1 MSGAD
6 RSRAGD
12 WPSVVVDNMKRYCA
26 SCLAMLKYMLRAGR
40 GRPVA
45 LVILFGLSLLNVCS
59 ELPRVDVSRST
70 SHLAFLGTLDNL
82 LIDSFG
88 APRQLLFDHYQRRF
102 PRIPASQPVTIVEI
116 DDRTLAELG
125 QWPWPRNRLATLID
139 AIAAMKPVAIGLDI
153 YMPEPD
159 QTSPDKVAD
168 NLPASASDLADR
180 LRALPSHEAVL
191 AQSLRASPSI
201 LGAAAFDHAAFGT
214 STDMRSAPVLV
225 HGVDPLDKVQRFN
238 FVIASLP
245 ELQAAAHGQAM
256 LNVALEQGT
265 VRKIPLVMG
274 LGDKLVPSLPLE
286 MLRIATGSPALDVYA
301 NKSGVTAVGVA
312 DVRVPT
318 QANGDYWLHFAS
330 IGLTANRYVSAR
342 DVLLGRVDADRL
354 HNKLVLVGLTGSGLT
369 DMRTTVLGEL
379 VPGIEIQAQVIESIF
394 EGRYLRRPAWLKS
407 AECAFIMAFGLL
419 IIWYL
424 PRTDSRLARFAR
436 AVPKASAIMGI
447 SLNLLTLYSCI
458 LLFRYFGL
466 LVDAASIFIILSA
479 VMGCFFSTALLANDA
494 PPMETTTKAGLQSG
508 PDAGHDAAY
517 ASAHEA
523 THDAVYEAANG
534 VDYDVAHDVV
544 HMADA
549 PDKKSA

>member
-1 MSGAD
+1 MK
-6 RSRAGD
+6 RAG
-12 WPSVVVDNMKRYCA
+12 A
-26 SCLAMLKYMLRAGR
+26 STLRLLKHMLRAGR

-45 LVILFGLSLLNVCS
+45 LVVLFVLSLLNVSS
-59 ELPRVDVSRST
+59 ERPRLNAPRNEP
-70 SHLAFLGTLDNL
+70 HLAFLGTLDNM

-102 PRIPASQPVTIVEI
+102 PRIPTTQPVTIVEI
-116 DDRTLAELG
+116 DDRTLAQLG
-125 QWPWPRNRLATLID
+125 QWPWPRNRLANLID
-139 AIAAMKPVAIGLDI
+139 AIAAMRPVAIGLDI

-168 NLPASASDLADR
+168 NLPATAGDLAER
-180 LRALPSHEAVL
+180 LRTLPRHEATL
-191 AQSLRASPSI
+191 AQSLRTAPSI

-225 HGVDPLDKVQRFN
+225 HGVDPIDKVQRFN

-265 VRKIPLVMG
+265 VRKIPLVMA
-274 LGDKLVPSLPLE
+274 LGDKLVPSLPIE
-286 MLRIATGSPALDVYA
+286 MLRVATGSPVLDVYA
-301 NKSGVTAVGVA
+301 DQTGVKAVGVA

-318 QANGDYWLHFAS
+318 QPDGNYWLHFAS
-330 IGLTANRYVSAR
+330 IGMTANRYISAG
-342 DVLLGRVDADRL
+342 DVLQGKVDADRI

-419 IIWYL
+419 MIWYL
-424 PRTDSRLARFAR
+424 PRTHSRLARWIR
-436 AVPKASAIMGI
+436 AVPKASAVLGI
-447 SLNLLTLYSCI
+447 TLNLLTLYSCI
-458 LLFRYFGL
+458 LLFKYLGL

-479 VMGCFFSTALLANDA
+479 VMGCFFSTALLANEAPANAVNVSDA
-494 PPMETTTKAGLQSG
+494 EPTNVRQNEAKASETKASETMTNEVQANKR
-508 PDAGHDAAY
+508 PDAGLGLAEEGTPAASVIDKQ
-517 ASAHEA
+517 SA
-523 THDAVYEAANG
+523 
-534 VDYDVAHDVV
+534 
-544 HMADA
+544 
-549 PDKKSA
+549 